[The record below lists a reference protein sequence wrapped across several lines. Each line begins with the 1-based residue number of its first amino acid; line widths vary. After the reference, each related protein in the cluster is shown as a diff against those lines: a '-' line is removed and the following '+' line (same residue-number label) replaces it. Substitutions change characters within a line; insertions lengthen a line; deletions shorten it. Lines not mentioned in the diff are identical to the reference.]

1 MKSKKSLLLSII
13 AVVMLLVITVG
24 VSYAFFSYTKK
35 GTTENSIKTGT
46 ITFLYT
52 EVTGVGKG
60 IKIEDALPMTD
71 EQGKLQTGNG
81 NVFEFKITS
90 DTLSNTSIPYEVTAR

>member
-1 MKSKKSLLLSII
+1 MKNRNNILLSILGI
-13 AVVMLLVITVG
+13 ITLVIVTVG

-60 IKIEDALPMTD
+60 IKIEDSL
-71 EQGKLQTGNG
+71 
-81 NVFEFKITS
+81 
-90 DTLSNTSIPYEVTAR
+90 

>member
-1 MKSKKSLLLSII
+1 MKNKKSLVLSVI
-13 AVVMLLVITVG
+13 AVVMLLVITIG

-52 EVTGVGKG
+52 
-60 IKIEDALPMTD
+60 
-71 EQGKLQTGNG
+71 
-81 NVFEFKITS
+81 
-90 DTLSNTSIPYEVTAR
+90 